1 MAVRAE
7 LMAQGARPA
16 LVDRLTKMV
25 DVNDVDID
33 DEDGSIDVTEA
44 VMGIKKDMPEMFG
57 PRKATPTRKRKESGA
72 GEGGSGS
79 CAGTGTGKSA
89 ARTARGS
96 GRGAEGA
103 RDRESVV
110 AGKSVSVRV
119 DPGGRRRRN
128 KQ

>member
-79 CAGTGTGKSA
+79 GAGTGTGKSA
-89 ARTARGS
+89 ARKAGGS
-96 GRGAEGA
+96 GEIA
-103 RDRESVV
+103 
-110 AGKSVSVRV
+110 V
-119 DPGGRRRRN
+119 DWNAAIGRA
-128 KQ
+128 